1 MNDIDATLKE
11 RGSRYGA
18 FADHAEI
25 TYSIK
30 NVFMNSVKWS
40 SLDNTMK
47 EALDMVAHK
56 FGRILN
62 GDPTYIESW
71 RDAVGYLQLVV
82 NHLSTVEGATDG
94 RVVPMVVR
102 DGKLVEDRLVTPEKD
117 NRVYDTQPVQ
127 GQLFP
132 DGPVYASNR
141 YNEPRC
147 GSAAAYPEA
156 KEQSIKAS
164 PTCVCY

>member
-18 FADHAEI
+18 FTDHAEI

-94 RVVPMVVR
+94 RVVPLVVR
-102 DGKLVEDRLVTPEKD
+102 GGVLVDEK
-117 NRVYDTQPVQ
+117 
-127 GQLFP
+127 
-132 DGPVYASNR
+132 S
-141 YNEPRC
+141 
-147 GSAAAYPEA
+147 
-156 KEQSIKAS
+156 
-164 PTCVCY
+164 

>member
-1 MNDIDATLKE
+1 MIDMTVNGLRIRIDVADIQ
-11 RGSRYGA
+11 
-18 FADHAEI
+18 
-25 TYSIK
+25 
-30 NVFMNSVKWS
+30 
-40 SLDNTMK
+40 
-47 EALDMVAHK
+47 
-56 FGRILN
+56 
-62 GDPTYIESW
+62 
-71 RDAVGYLQLVV
+71 GY
-82 NHLSTVEGATDG
+82 A
-94 RVVPMVVR
+94 
-102 DGKLVEDRLVTPEKD
+102 KLVEDRLVTPEKD

-164 PTCVCY
+164 PPCVCY